1 MKFRE
6 RYIEASTCNDTCLVP
21 GGGGTR
27 YGLVTETDVGFSN
40 YNTLANSSSLHR
52 TILSANNFL
61 LGVFGGLQRQ
71 KKDYLAIEV
80 CVCLCMHVVI
90 YVSSN

>member
-6 RYIEASTCNDTCLVP
+6 RYIDGSTCNDTCLVP
-21 GGGGTR
+21 TGGGTR
-27 YGLVTETDVGFSN
+27 YGLVNDADVGFSN
-40 YNTLANSSSLHR
+40 YNTLANSSSLYW

-71 KKDYLAIEV
+71 KEDYLAIEV
-80 CVCLCMHVVI
+80 LCVDVGECMI
-90 YVSSN
+90 FLLL